1 MELKEALKKGP
12 VTGRELYEKTGH
24 SIFSLWKSCY
34 SSDDVLVR
42 MIDRPYLRFDRR
54 VEGFA
59 RISPSLERE
68 FLTYTVIG
76 LARDIQKIEKK
87 MKELDESIKKI
98 SEEKLETSKRAIQDV
113 LERLGESGG
122 EIEAGA
128 CFIIGGDVPLQMAHS
143 DPRPEVSTGKM
154 VAGSDLDIV
163 VILNDDFKEALE
175 RSLDDAIYDVKYQ
188 LLTRPTRGEEIDYI
202 IKRLSAFKEQ
212 AEFDTFE
219 HMVACKIIDEGQF
232 LWGNSALYERAIS
245 ILMKNN
251 IPKKLKELKSKAL
264 KQRENI
270 IKELLLMSELSEEA
284 YIKMFTT
291 TEEFGEI
298 F

>member
-1 MELKEALKKGP
+1 MELKDALKKGP
-12 VTGRELYEKTGH
+12 LTGRELYELTGH
-24 SIFSLWKSCY
+24 SIFSLWKASNN
-34 SSDDVLVR
+34 DEEVLVQR
-42 MIDRPYLRFDRR
+42 IDRPYLRFDRR

-68 FLTYTVIG
+68 FLTYTAIG
-76 LARDIQKIEKK
+76 LARDIQKIEKR
-87 MKELDESIKKI
+87 MGELDCSIKKI

-113 LERLGESGG
+113 LERLGDAHD

-128 CFIIGGDVPLQMAHS
+128 CFIIGGDVPLQMAHA

-163 VILNDDFKEALE
+163 VILKDDFKEELE
-175 RSLDDAIYDVKYQ
+175 KALDDAIYDVKYQ
-188 LLTRPTRGEEIDYI
+188 LLTRPTKGEEIDYV
-202 IKRLSAFKEQ
+202 IKRESKVKEQ

-219 HMVACKIIDEGQF
+219 HMVACKILDEGQF
-232 LWGNSALYERAIS
+232 LWGNASLYDRVIAVLAENT
-245 ILMKNN
+245 L
-251 IPKKLKELKSKAL
+251 PKKLEELKSTAL

-270 IKELLLMSELSEEA
+270 IKELLSMDELSEDA